1 MLRINS
7 TKIAVL
13 GVRSESEQITARLGD
28 ALGAVVCA
36 PYSGGVKP
44 AEYFREHFKDYGG
57 WVLVMST
64 GIAVRFLDGI
74 IQDKYQDPAVVVLDE
89 GCHHAI
95 ALLSGHEGG
104 ANELAYKVA
113 NVVHATPVISTATES
128 LKEFVV
134 GVGCRKDVSGER
146 IATAVL
152 SALGDRP
159 LSQVRCVAT
168 VAAKANE
175 PGLLQFCS
183 DNNLPLRVFA
193 HEDVA
198 QRHWTTKPSEW
209 VRQNLGLDGVC
220 EPCALMA
227 TARGKLVVP
236 KTTLDGVAVAVVED
250 SVNLVE

>member
-1 MLRINS
+1 MRRSNKAS
-7 TKIAVL
+7 IAVL
-13 GVRSESEQITARLGD
+13 GVRSESQHITARLGD

-36 PYSGGVKP
+36 PYQAGEKP
-44 AEYFREHFKDYGG
+44 ANFFREHFNEYGG

-74 IQDKYQDPAVVVLDE
+74 IQDKHQDPAVVVLDE

-104 ANELAYKVA
+104 ANDLAYRVA
-113 NVVHATPVISTATES
+113 NSVHATPVISTATES

-134 GVGCRKDVSGER
+134 GVGCRKDVSADR
-146 IATAVL
+146 IGLAVL
-152 SALGDRP
+152 AALGERP
-159 LSQVRCVAT
+159 LSQVRCIAT

-183 DNNLPLRVFA
+183 DNSLPLRVFA

-198 QRHWTTKPSEW
+198 QRAWTTKPSEW
-209 VRQNLGLDGVC
+209 SSPKRH
-220 EPCALMA
+220 LM
-227 TARGKLVVP
+227 VWQ
-236 KTTLDGVAVAVVED
+236 
-250 SVNLVE
+250 